1 MNKKIVLARHFKGS
15 ISMLEMDQLSLFEL
29 QTLYY
34 IYWREKTAEEQ
45 LSDEQKGAL
54 AFSKALS
61 GDL

>member
-1 MNKKIVLARHFKGS
+1 
-15 ISMLEMDQLSLFEL
+15 MLEMDQLSLFEL

>member
-1 MNKKIVLARHFKGS
+1 
-15 ISMLEMDQLSLFEL
+15 MLEMDQLSLFEL

-45 LSDEQKGAL
+45 LSDEQKSAL
-54 AFSKALS
+54 AFSKAMS